1 MSVPSAPTISVNATT
16 SEPLFF
22 SRNMGHMIHIAFETI
37 ILSIMSYYF
46 YRKTSTLSN
55 ELKVMEAK
63 ISQLELTVKEQK
75 TFINE
80 KIAEMVSL
88 VSTQISRSSFQSPPP
103 PPRQVY
109 QNFQQ
114 PAQYQQQVQPPPQ
127 QFVQSQPVQQF
138 VQPPPQQFVQSHQ
151 PVQSQPQSQQPVQSQ
166 PQLQQQVQP
175 QPQLQQQP
183 QSQQQS
189 QPQQPVQSQ
198 IVQSQPAQSQQSVQ
212 QQHRYSDNMAD
223 VSIVLMEVMSNPT
236 PKNEKYSQI
245 SVIEDDNSDD
255 DDETIDMDKELKEEL
270 SELSS
275 S

>member
-1 MSVPSAPTISVNATT
+1 MSVPSAPTISVNAPTA
-16 SEPLFF
+16 EPLFF

-55 ELKVMEAK
+55 EMKVMEAK

-80 KIAEMVSL
+80 KISEMVSL
-88 VSTQISRSSFQSPPP
+88 VTSQISRSSFQAPP

-114 PAQYQQQVQPPPQ
+114 YQPIQPSPVQSYPQPSQAPSQPPSQPSQPPPQ
-127 QFVQSQPVQQF
+127 TPSQP
-138 VQPPPQQFVQSHQ
+138 
-151 PVQSQPQSQQPVQSQ
+151 SQPSQSPS
-166 PQLQQQVQP
+166 
-175 QPQLQQQP
+175 
-183 QSQQQS
+183 QQS
-189 QPQQPVQSQ
+189 QSP
-198 IVQSQPAQSQQSVQ
+198 SQPSQSPSQQSQSPSQPSQTPTPAPAQQLVKQPVVQ
-212 QQHRYSDNMAD
+212 NRYSDNMAD
-223 VSIVLMEVMSNPT
+223 MSIVVMEVISSNPT

-245 SVIEDDNSDD
+245 SVIDEDDTYDT

-275 S
+275 

>member
-1 MSVPSAPTISVNATT
+1 MSVPSAPIISVNATT
-16 SEPLFF
+16 TEPLFF
-22 SRNMGHMIHIAFETI
+22 SRNMGNMIHIAFETI
-37 ILSIMSYYF
+37 ILSVMSYYF

-55 ELKVMEAK
+55 EMKVMEAK

-80 KIAEMVSL
+80 KISEMVSL
-88 VSTQISRSSFQSPPP
+88 VSTQISRSSFTSPPP
-103 PPRQVY
+103 PPPHRQVY

-114 PAQYQQQVQPPPQ
+114 PPAQYQQQVQPPPQ

-138 VQPPPQQFVQSHQ
+138 VQSQQ
-151 PVQSQPQSQQPVQSQ
+151 PVQPQSQQPSQSQPQSQQPSQSQ
-166 PQLQQQVQP
+166 PSV
-175 QPQLQQQP
+175 QQQP
-183 QSQQQS
+183 QSQQPSQSQIVQS
-189 QPQQPVQSQ
+189 QPSQSQ

-245 SVIEDDNSDD
+245 SVIDDDDDDSD

-270 SELSS
+270 SELS
-275 S
+275 

>member
-1 MSVPSAPTISVNATT
+1 MSVPSAPTISVNAPTA
-16 SEPLFF
+16 EPLFF

-55 ELKVMEAK
+55 EMKVMEAK

-80 KIAEMVSL
+80 KISEMVSL
-88 VSTQISRSSFQSPPP
+88 VTSQISRSSFQVPP

-114 PAQYQQQVQPPPQ
+114 YQPIQPSPVQSYPQASQAPSQAPSQPPSQPPPQ
-127 QFVQSQPVQQF
+127 TPSQSPSQPSQTPTPAPAQAPAPAQQL
-138 VQPPPQQFVQSHQ
+138 VKQ
-151 PVQSQPQSQQPVQSQ
+151 PVVQN
-166 PQLQQQVQP
+166 
-175 QPQLQQQP
+175 
-183 QSQQQS
+183 
-189 QPQQPVQSQ
+189 
-198 IVQSQPAQSQQSVQ
+198 
-212 QQHRYSDNMAD
+212 RYSDNMAD
-223 VSIVLMEVMSNPT
+223 MSIVVMEVISSNPT

-245 SVIEDDNSDD
+245 SVIDEDDTYDT

-275 S
+275 

>member
-1 MSVPSAPTISVNATT
+1 MSVPSAPTISVNAQTA
-16 SEPLFF
+16 EPLFF

-55 ELKVMEAK
+55 EMKVMEAK

-80 KIAEMVSL
+80 KISEMVSL
-88 VSTQISRSSFQSPPP
+88 VSSQISRSSFQAPP

-114 PAQYQQQVQPPPQ
+114 PVQQYQPQPVQQTQYQPQPVQQTVQPVQQVQSQ
-127 QFVQSQPVQQF
+127 VQSQPVQQQT
-138 VQPPPQQFVQSHQ
+138 VQPVQL
-151 PVQSQPQSQQPVQSQ
+151 VQSQPVQQQTVQLVQSQQPA
-166 PQLQQQVQP
+166 QQQT
-175 QPQLQQQP
+175 
-183 QSQQQS
+183 
-189 QPQQPVQSQ
+189 
-198 IVQSQPAQSQQSVQ
+198 
-212 QQHRYSDNMAD
+212 RYPDNMTD
-223 VSIVLMEVMSNPT
+223 VSIVVMEMINPA

-245 SVIEDDNSDD
+245 SVIDD
-255 DDETIDMDKELKEEL
+255 DDTDNDETIDMDKELKEEL

-275 S
+275 T